1 MSYSVKI
8 PDQEYF
14 DKNIPCQSACP
25 IHTECGRYVQAIGI
39 SKDEEAYLLARAPNP
54 FAYVLGRICA
64 HPCEDNCRRGKIDEP
79 VAICALKRYA
89 TDRHNL
95 GAGHDPERKKLPPPV
110 KRGKRIAI
118 VGAGVCGLTCA
129 HDLALLGYAVEV
141 FESAPVPGG
150 MLYLGIPQ
158 FRLPREIIKMEVDNI
173 LAMGVTLHTRVTVG
187 RDISFADLR
196 AKFDAVLLATG
207 LNKGRELSI
216 PGAHL
221 AGVYNGIDFLINVN
235 LGFEIVLGKRVVVVG
250 GGNVA
255 IDVARA
261 AVRLVQESA
270 QESAQDSAQDSAGPA
285 AADDDAKSLQPALDA
300 ARMAMRS
307 GAEEVTLVSLES
319 RVQMP
324 AWKGEVDEAEHEG
337 IAVENGW
344 GPKEIAGE
352 NGVVTGLKVRRC
364 LTVFDENGRF
374 SPVFSDEE
382 KIIPC
387 DSVILAIGQQ
397 ADLSYLGTEDGV
409 QVTPRGILKIDEN
422 LNTTAPGVFAG
433 GDVAFGPRV
442 LVEAVANGHRSAR
455 SIHLYLSGKTEKTV
469 RRRFRILPNWK
480 MPEGFLSTPRQKMPV
495 LAANRRIGIAEVE
508 LGFDEEQGRAEGLR
522 CLNCQVNTI
531 FDGSKCILCA
541 GCVDVCPESC
551 LRLVDLVQVS
561 GDARYDALITQRY
574 GVAAAE
580 LQAGQAGAIIK
591 NEEKC
596 IRCGLCADRCPT
608 QAITMEALERQEREV
623 FE

>member
-1 MSYSVKI
+1 MTYAITI
-8 PDQEYF
+8 PDREYF
-14 DKNIPCQSACP
+14 DRNIPCQSACP
-25 IHTECGRYVQAIGI
+25 IHTECGRYVQSIGL
-39 SKDEEAYLLARAPNP
+39 SKDEEAYMIARAPNP

-95 GAGHDPERKKLPPPV
+95 GAGHDPARRALPPVP
-110 KRGKRIAI
+110 KREKRIAV

-129 HDLALLGYAVEV
+129 HDLALLGYTVEV

-150 MLYLGIPQ
+150 MLYLGIPH
-158 FRLPREIIKMEVDNI
+158 FRLPREIIKMEVENI
-173 LAMGVTLHTRVTVG
+173 LSMGVKLHTRVTIG
-187 RDISFADLR
+187 REISFSDLR

-207 LNKGRELSI
+207 LNKGRELNI

-221 AGVYNGIDFLINVN
+221 SGVCNGIDFLINVN
-235 LGFEIVLGKRVVVVG
+235 LGFEIDLGKRVAVVG

-261 AVRLVQESA
+261 AVRLVHEVSDLA
-270 QESAQDSAQDSAGPA
+270 ALDSEQKD
-285 AADDDAKSLQPALDA
+285 LQPAFDV
-300 ARMAMRS
+300 ARMARRS
-307 GAEEVTLVSLES
+307 GAEQVALLSLES
-319 RVQMP
+319 RAQMP
-324 AWKGEVDEAEHEG
+324 AWKGEVEEAEHEG
-337 IAVENGW
+337 IVVDNGW
-344 GPKEIAGE
+344 GPMEVVGE
-352 NGVVTGLKVRRC
+352 NGVVTGLKVHRC
-364 LTVFDENGRF
+364 VSVFDENGRF
-374 SPVFSDEE
+374 NPTFSDEE

-397 ADLSYLGTEDGV
+397 ADLSYVGTQDGV
-409 QVTPRGILKIDEN
+409 QVTQRGILKINED
-422 LNTTAPGVFAG
+422 LSTTAPGVFAG

-442 LVEAVANGHRSAR
+442 LVEAVANGHRAAR
-455 SIHLYLSGKTEKTV
+455 SIHVYLTGKTASTV
-469 RRRFRILPNWK
+469 RSRFRILPDWK
-480 MPEGFLSTPRQKMPV
+480 MPKGFLSTRRQTMPV
-495 LAANRRIGIAEVE
+495 LPANRRIGIAEVE
-508 LGFDEEQGRAEGLR
+508 LGFSDEQGRKEGMR

-561 GDARYDALITQRY
+561 GDARYDALIHQRY
-574 GVAAAE
+574 GVPADE
-580 LQAGQAGAIIK
+580 LKKGRAGAIIK
-591 NEEKC
+591 NEDKC

-608 QAITMEALERQEREV
+608 GAITMESLERQVREV

>member
-1 MSYSVKI
+1 MSYAVTV
-8 PDQEYF
+8 PDREYF
-14 DKNIPCQSACP
+14 DKNIPCQNACP

-39 SKDEEAYLLARAPNP
+39 SRDEEAYLLARAPNP

-79 VAICALKRYA
+79 VAICALKRYV

-95 GAGHDPERKKLPPPV
+95 GTGHDPARKALGPAPRRDKKV
-110 KRGKRIAI
+110 AVI
-118 VGAGVCGLTCA
+118 GAGVCGLTCA
-129 HDLALLGYAVEV
+129 HDLALLGYDVEV

-173 LAMGVTLHTRVTVG
+173 LSMGVKLHTRVTVG

-207 LNKGRELSI
+207 LNKGRELNI

-221 AGVYNGIDFLINVN
+221 SGVYNGIDFLINVN
-235 LGFEIVLGKRVVVVG
+235 LGYEIELGKRVAVVG

-261 AVRLVQESA
+261 AVRLVQEA
-270 QESAQDSAQDSAGPA
+270 VDFPESNED
-285 AADDDAKSLQPALDA
+285 KSLQPALDA
-300 ARMAMRS
+300 ARLAMRT
-307 GAEEVTLVSLES
+307 GAEQVNMVSLES
-319 RVQMP
+319 RAQMP

-337 IAVENGW
+337 IVLDNGW
-344 GPKEIAGE
+344 GPKEVVGE

-364 LTVFDENGRF
+364 LSVFDENRRF
-374 SPVFSDEE
+374 NPAFSDEE

-397 ADLSYLGTEDGV
+397 ADLSYLDKEDGV
-409 QVTPRGILKIDEN
+409 QVTPRGILQIDEN
-422 LNTTAPGVFAG
+422 LGTTAPGVFAG
-433 GDVAFGPRV
+433 GDVAFGPRI

-455 SIHLYLSGKTEKTV
+455 SIHLYLSGTTAKTV
-469 RRRFRILPNWK
+469 TSKFRIWPDWR
-480 MPEGFLSTPRQKMPV
+480 MPEGYLSTPRQKMPM
-495 LAANRRIGIAEVE
+495 LPNNRRIGIAEVE
-508 LGFDEEQGRAEGLR
+508 LGFDEEQGRAEGSR
-522 CLNCQVNTI
+522 CLKCQVNTI
-531 FDGSKCILCA
+531 FDGAKCILCA

-561 GDARYDALITQRY
+561 GDARYDALIRARY
-574 GVAAAE
+574 GVGADE
-580 LQAGQAGAIIK
+580 LPAGQAGAIIK
-591 NEEKC
+591 NEDKC
-596 IRCGLCADRCPT
+596 IRCGLCAQRCPT
-608 QAITMEALERQEREV
+608 GAITMESLERQEREV
-623 FE
+623 FA

>member
-1 MSYSVKI
+1 MSYSVTV
-8 PDQEYF
+8 PDREYF
-14 DKNIPCQSACP
+14 EKNIPCQSACP

-89 TDRHNL
+89 TERHNL
-95 GAGHDPERKKLPPPV
+95 GMGHDPERKALPPAP
-110 KRGKRIAI
+110 KRNKRVAI

-129 HDLALLGYAVEV
+129 HDLALLGYSVEV

-187 RDISFADLR
+187 RDISFSELR
-196 AKFDAVLLATG
+196 SKYDAVLLSTG
-207 LNKGRELSI
+207 LNKGRELNI
-216 PGAHL
+216 PGAHFT
-221 AGVYNGIDFLINVN
+221 GVYNGIDFLINVN
-235 LGFEIVLGKRVVVVG
+235 LGFEIELGKRVVVVG

-261 AVRLVQESA
+261 AVRLVQETA
-270 QESAQDSAQDSAGPA
+270 GDLADSAE
-285 AADDDAKSLQPALDA
+285 ADKSLQPALDA
-300 ARMAMRS
+300 ARLAMRS
-307 GAEEVTLVSLES
+307 GAERVNMVSLES
-319 RVQMP
+319 RSQMP
-324 AWKGEVDEAEHEG
+324 AWKGEVEEAEHEG
-337 IAVENGW
+337 IVLDNGW
-344 GPKEIAGE
+344 GPKEVVGE
-352 NGVVTGLKVRRC
+352 NGIVTGLKVRRC
-364 LTVFDENGRF
+364 LSVFDEKGRF
-374 SPVFSDEE
+374 NPAFSDEE

-397 ADLSYLGTEDGV
+397 ADLSYLQNEDGV
-409 QVTPRGILKIDEN
+409 QATPRGILKINED
-422 LNTTAPGVFAG
+422 LMTTAPGVFAG
-433 GDVAFGPRV
+433 GDVAFGPRI

-455 SIHLYLSGKTEKTV
+455 SIHVYLSGKTKKTV
-469 RRRFRILPNWK
+469 LSRFRILPNWR
-480 MPEGFLSTPRQKMPV
+480 MPSGYLSIPRQKMPV

-561 GDARYDALITQRY
+561 GDERYEALIERRY
-574 GVAAAE
+574 GVPAAQ
-580 LQAGQAGAIIK
+580 LRAGQAGAIIK

-596 IRCGLCADRCPT
+596 IRCGLCAQRCPT
-608 QAITMEALERQEREV
+608 QAITMEALDRKEREV

>member
-1 MSYSVKI
+1 MSYTVKI
-8 PDQEYF
+8 PDREYF
-14 DKNIPCQSACP
+14 DKNIPCQTACP

-79 VAICALKRYA
+79 IAICALKRYA

-95 GAGHDPERKKLPPPV
+95 GLGHDPARKVLPPAP
-110 KRGKRIAI
+110 KRDKRVAI

-129 HDLALLGYAVEV
+129 HDLALLGYTVEV

-158 FRLPREIIKMEVDNI
+158 FRLPREIIKMEVDSI
-173 LAMGVTLHTRVTVG
+173 LAMGVTLHTRVTIG
-187 RDISFADLR
+187 RDISFTELR
-196 AKFDAVLLATG
+196 SKFDAVLLATG
-207 LNKGRELSI
+207 LNKGRELNI

-221 AGVYNGIDFLINVN
+221 SGVYNGIDFLINVN
-235 LGFEIVLGKRVVVVG
+235 LGFEIQLGKRVVVVG

-270 QESAQDSAQDSAGPA
+270 EYGLAEPQD
-285 AADDDAKSLQPALDA
+285 KSLQPALDA
-300 ARMAMRS
+300 ARLAMRS
-307 GAEEVTLVSLES
+307 GAEQVCMVSLES
-319 RVQMP
+319 RTQMP
-324 AWKGEVDEAEHEG
+324 AWKGEVEEAEHEG
-337 IAVENGW
+337 IEVENGW
-344 GPKEIAGE
+344 GPKEVVGQDGIA
-352 NGVVTGLKVRRC
+352 TGLKVRRC

-374 SPVFSDEE
+374 NPAFSDEE
-382 KIIPC
+382 KTIPC

-397 ADLSYLGTEDGV
+397 ADLSYLNSDDGV
-409 QVTPRGILKIDEN
+409 QVTPRGILKINED
-422 LNTTAPGVFAG
+422 LSTTAPGVFAG

-455 SIHLYLSGKTEKTV
+455 SIHLYLSGKTKKTV
-469 RRRFRILPNWK
+469 RRRFRILPDWK
-480 MPEGFLSTPRQKMPV
+480 MPSGFLSTPRQKMPV

-508 LGFDEEQGRAEGLR
+508 LGFDEEQGRAEGRR
-522 CLNCQVNTI
+522 CLKCQVNTI

-541 GCVDVCPESC
+541 GCVDICPENC
-551 LRLVDLVQVS
+551 LRLVDLTQLS
-561 GDARYDALITQRY
+561 GDERYDALISDRY
-574 GVAAAE
+574 GVPAAE
-580 LQAGQAGAIIK
+580 LKVGQAGAIIK

-608 QAITMEALERQEREV
+608 GAITMEALERQEREV

>member
-1 MSYSVKI
+1 MSYSIKI

-14 DKNIPCQSACP
+14 DRNIPCRAACP

-39 SKDEEAYLLARAPNP
+39 SRDEEAYLLARAPNP

-79 VAICALKRYA
+79 IAICALKRYA

-95 GAGHDPERKKLPPPV
+95 GMGHDPARKALPPAV
-110 KRGKRIAI
+110 KRDKRVAV

-129 HDLALLGYAVEV
+129 HDLALLGYTVEV

-173 LAMGVTLHTRVTVG
+173 LSMGVKLHTRVTVG

-196 AKFDAVLLATG
+196 SQFDAILLATG
-207 LNKGRELSI
+207 LNKGRELNI

-221 AGVYNGIDFLINVN
+221 GGVFNGIDFLINVN
-235 LGFEIVLGKRVVVVG
+235 LGFEINLGKRVAVVG

-261 AVRLVQESA
+261 AVRLVHE
-270 QESAQDSAQDSAGPA
+270 AGDLAVPP
-285 AADDDAKSLQPALDA
+285 DEEKSLQPALDA

-307 GAEEVTLVSLES
+307 GAEQVNMVSLES
-319 RVQMP
+319 RAQMP

-337 IAVENGW
+337 IVVDNGW
-344 GPKEIAGE
+344 GPKEIVGKD
-352 NGVVTGLKVRRC
+352 GIVTGLKVRRC

-374 SPVFSDEE
+374 NPAFSDEE

-397 ADLSYLGTEDGV
+397 ADLSYISSEDGV
-409 QVTPRGILKIDEN
+409 QVTPRGILKIESD
-422 LNTTAPGVFAG
+422 LKTTAPGVFAG
-433 GDVAFGPRV
+433 GDVAFGPRI

-469 RRRFRILPNWK
+469 RSRFRILPNWK
-480 MPEGFLSTPRQKMPV
+480 MPSGFLSTPRQKMPV

-508 LGFDEEQGRAEGLR
+508 LGFDEEQGRAEGRR

-541 GCVDVCPESC
+541 GCVDVCPENC

-561 GDARYDALITQRY
+561 GDERYDALITKRY
-574 GVAAAE
+574 GVPASE
-580 LQAGQAGAIIK
+580 LKAGQAGAIIK

-596 IRCGLCADRCPT
+596 IRCGLCAERCPT
-608 QAITMEALERQEREV
+608 QAITMEALEQQEREV

>member
-1 MSYSVKI
+1 MSYAITI
-8 PDQEYF
+8 PDVEYF
-14 DKNIPCQSACP
+14 DRNIPCQSACP

-39 SKDEEAYLLARAPNP
+39 SRDEEAYMIARAPNP

-79 VAICALKRYA
+79 IAICALKRYA

-95 GAGHDPERKKLPPPV
+95 GTGHDPARKVLPPAPR
-110 KRGKRIAI
+110 RGKRVAI

-129 HDLALLGYAVEV
+129 HDLALLGYTVEV

-173 LAMGVTLHTRVTVG
+173 LSLGVTLHTRVTVG

-196 AKFDAVLLATG
+196 AKFDSVLLATG

-221 AGVYNGIDFLINVN
+221 SGVFNGIDFLINVN
-235 LGFEIVLGKRVVVVG
+235 LGFEIELGKRVAVVG

-255 IDVARA
+255 IDVARS
-261 AVRLVQESA
+261 AVRLVHE
-270 QESAQDSAQDSAGPA
+270 
-285 AADDDAKSLQPALDA
+285 AADLAALDADGGHLQPAFDA
-300 ARMAMRS
+300 ARMARRS
-307 GAEEVTLVSLES
+307 GAEQVVMVSLES
-319 RVQMP
+319 RAQMP
-324 AWKGEVDEAEHEG
+324 AWKGEVEEAEHEG
-337 IAVENGW
+337 ISVENSW
-344 GPKEIAGE
+344 GPKEIVGE
-352 NGVVTGLKVRRC
+352 DGVVTGLKVRRC
-364 LTVFDENGRF
+364 VSVFDENGRF
-374 SPVFSDEE
+374 NPAFSEEE

-387 DSVILAIGQQ
+387 ESVILAIGQQ
-397 ADLSYLGTEDGV
+397 ADLSYIGSQDGV
-409 QVTPRGILKIDEN
+409 QITPRGILKINED
-422 LNTTAPGVFAG
+422 LSTTAPGVFAG
-433 GDVAFGPRV
+433 GDVAFGARI
-442 LVEAVANGHRSAR
+442 LVEAVANGHRAAR
-455 SIHLYLSGKTEKTV
+455 SMHVYLSGKSAATV

-480 MPEGFLSTPRQKMPV
+480 MPEAFLTTPRQKMPV
-495 LAANRRIGIAEVE
+495 LPSNRRIGIAEVE

-541 GCVDVCPESC
+541 GCVDVCPENC

-561 GDARYDALITQRY
+561 GDERYDALIQKRY
-574 GVAAAE
+574 GRPAAE
-580 LQAGQAGAIIK
+580 LKAGQAGAIIK

-608 QAITMEALERQEREV
+608 GAITMEALERQEREV
-623 FE
+623 FD

>member
-1 MSYSVKI
+1 MSYSIKI
-8 PDQEYF
+8 PDREYF

-39 SKDEEAYLLARAPNP
+39 SKDEEAYMIARAPNP

-95 GAGHDPERKKLPPPV
+95 GAGHDPARKVLPPAP
-110 KRGKRIAI
+110 KRNKRVAV

-129 HDLALLGYAVEV
+129 HDLALLGYTVEV

-187 RDISFADLR
+187 RDITFTELR
-196 AKFDAVLLATG
+196 SKYDAVLLATG
-207 LNKGRELSI
+207 LNKGRELNI

-235 LGFEIVLGKRVVVVG
+235 LGYEIELGKRVVVVG

-261 AVRLVQESA
+261 AVRLVQESVDPQPLSE
-270 QESAQDSAQDSAGPA
+270 QE
-285 AADDDAKSLQPALDA
+285 KSLQSAIDA
-300 ARMAMRS
+300 ARLAMRS
-307 GAEEVTLVSLES
+307 GAEQVNMVSLES
-319 RVQMP
+319 RAQMP
-324 AWKGEVDEAEHEG
+324 AWKGEVEEAEHEG
-337 IAVENGW
+337 IVVDNGW
-344 GPKEIAGE
+344 GPKEIVGE
-352 NGVVTGLKVRRC
+352 NGIVTGLKIRRC

-374 SPVFSDEE
+374 NPAFSDEE

-387 DSVILAIGQQ
+387 DSVVLAIGQQ
-397 ADLSYLGTEDGV
+397 ADLSYINGEDGV

-422 LNTTAPGVFAG
+422 LSTTAPGVFAG

-442 LVEAVANGHRSAR
+442 LVEAVANGHKSAR

-469 RRRFRILPNWK
+469 RSRFRILPNWS
-480 MPEGFLSTPRQKMPV
+480 MPKNFLTTPRQKMPT

-561 GDARYDALITQRY
+561 GDERYDALIAQRY
-574 GVAAAE
+574 GVSAAE
-580 LQAGQAGAIIK
+580 LKAGQAGAIIK

-608 QAITMEALERQEREV
+608 GAITMEALERQEREV

>member
-1 MSYSVKI
+1 MSYSVTI

-14 DKNIPCQSACP
+14 GRNIPCQTACP
-25 IHTECGRYVQAIGI
+25 IHTECGRYVQAIGV

-79 VAICALKRYA
+79 IAICALKRYA

-95 GAGHDPERKKLPPPV
+95 GMGHDPVRKALAPV
-110 KRGKRIAI
+110 PKRNKRVAVI
-118 VGAGVCGLTCA
+118 GAGVCGLTCA
-129 HDLALLGYAVEV
+129 HDLALLGYTVEV

-173 LAMGVTLHTRVTVG
+173 LSLGVTLHTRVTVG
-187 RDISFADLR
+187 RDISFTELR
-196 AKFDAVLLATG
+196 SKFDAVLLATG

-216 PGAHL
+216 PGVHL
-221 AGVYNGIDFLINVN
+221 AGVYNGVDFLLNVN
-235 LGFEIVLGKRVVVVG
+235 LGFEIELGKRVVVVG

-255 IDVARA
+255 IDVARS
-261 AVRLVQESA
+261 AVRLVQE
-270 QESAQDSAQDSAGPA
+270 
-285 AADDDAKSLQPALDA
+285 AADFGPPDQENKSLQPAFDA
-300 ARMAMRS
+300 ARVAMRS
-307 GAEEVTLVSLES
+307 GAEQVCMVSLES
-319 RVQMP
+319 RAQMP
-324 AWKGEVDEAEHEG
+324 AWKGEVEEAEHEG
-337 IAVENGW
+337 IEIENGW
-344 GPKEIAGE
+344 GPREIVGQDGA
-352 NGVVTGLKVRRC
+352 VKGLKVRQC
-364 LTVFDENGRF
+364 LSVFDENGRF
-374 SPVFSDEE
+374 NPAFSDEE

-387 DSVILAIGQQ
+387 ESVILAIGQQ
-397 ADLSYLGTEDGV
+397 ADLSYINPDDGV
-409 QVTPRGILKIDEN
+409 QVTPRGILKIDEE
-422 LNTTAPGVFAG
+422 LRTTAPGVFAG
-433 GDVAFGPRV
+433 GDVAFGPRI

-455 SIHLYLSGKTEKTV
+455 SIHLYLSGKTERTV
-469 RRRFRILPNWK
+469 LRRFRILPNWK
-480 MPEGFLSTPRQKMPV
+480 MPRGFLSTPRQKMPV

-541 GCVDVCPESC
+541 GCVDVCPENC
-551 LRLVDLVQVS
+551 LRLVDLMQVS
-561 GDARYDALITQRY
+561 GDERYELLIERRY
-574 GVAAAE
+574 GVPASA
-580 LQAGQAGAIIK
+580 LKAGQAGAIIK

-608 QAITMEALERQEREV
+608 QAITMEALESQEREV

>member
-1 MSYSVKI
+1 MSYAVTI

-14 DKNIPCQSACP
+14 DRNIPCQSACP

-39 SKDEEAYLLARAPNP
+39 SRDEEAYMIARAPNP

-79 VAICALKRYA
+79 IAICALKRYA

-95 GAGHDPERKKLPPPV
+95 GAGHDPARKVLPPAP
-110 KRGKRIAI
+110 KRGKRVAI

-129 HDLALLGYAVEV
+129 HDLALLGYTVEV

-173 LAMGVTLHTRVTVG
+173 LSLGVTLHTRVTVG

-221 AGVYNGIDFLINVN
+221 SGVFNGIDFLINVN
-235 LGFEIVLGKRVVVVG
+235 LGFEIELGKRVSVVG

-255 IDVARA
+255 IDVARS
-261 AVRLVQESA
+261 AVRLVHE
-270 QESAQDSAQDSAGPA
+270 
-285 AADDDAKSLQPALDA
+285 AADLAALDADGGHLQPAFDA
-300 ARMAMRS
+300 ARMARRS
-307 GAEEVTLVSLES
+307 GAEEVVMVSLES
-319 RVQMP
+319 RAQMP
-324 AWKGEVDEAEHEG
+324 AWKGEVEEAEHEG
-337 IAVENGW
+337 ISVENSW
-344 GPKEIAGE
+344 GPKEIVGE
-352 NGVVTGLKVRRC
+352 DGVVTGLKVRRC
-364 LTVFDENGRF
+364 VSVFDENGRF
-374 SPVFSDEE
+374 NPAFSEDE

-387 DSVILAIGQQ
+387 ESVILAIGQQ
-397 ADLSYLGTEDGV
+397 ADLSFIGKTDGV
-409 QVTPRGILKIDEN
+409 QITPRGILKINED
-422 LNTTAPGVFAG
+422 LSTTAPGVFAG
-433 GDVAFGPRV
+433 GDVAFGPRI

-455 SIHLYLSGKTEKTV
+455 SIHLYLSGKSEASV

-480 MPEGFLSTPRQKMPV
+480 MPQTFLTTPRQKMPV
-495 LAANRRIGIAEVE
+495 LPSNRRIGIAEVE

-541 GCVDVCPESC
+541 GCVDVCPENC

-561 GDARYDALITQRY
+561 GDERYDALILKRY
-574 GVAAAE
+574 GRPAAE
-580 LQAGQAGAIIK
+580 LEAGQAGAIIK

-608 QAITMEALERQEREV
+608 RAITMEALERQEREV
-623 FE
+623 FD

>member
-1 MSYSVKI
+1 MSYNVTI
-8 PDQEYF
+8 PDREYF
-14 DKNIPCQSACP
+14 DKNIPCQTACP

-39 SKDEEAYLLARAPNP
+39 SQDEEAYMLARAPNP

-79 VAICALKRYA
+79 IAICALKRYA

-95 GAGHDPERKKLPPPV
+95 GTGHDPARKALPAPA
-110 KRGKRIAI
+110 KREKRVAV

-129 HDLALLGYAVEV
+129 HDLALLGYTVEV

-173 LAMGVTLHTRVTVG
+173 LAMGVTLHTRTTIG

-196 AKFDAVLLATG
+196 ARFDAVLLATG

-235 LGFEIVLGKRVVVVG
+235 LGFEIELGKRVVVVG

-261 AVRLVQESA
+261 AVRLVQEA
-270 QESAQDSAQDSAGPA
+270 VDIAGSPE
-285 AADDDAKSLQPALDA
+285 DEKSLQPALDA
-300 ARMAMRS
+300 ARLAMRS
-307 GAEEVTLVSLES
+307 GAEQVNMVSLES
-319 RVQMP
+319 RAQMP
-324 AWKGEVDEAEHEG
+324 AWKGEVEEAEHEG
-337 IAVENGW
+337 IALDNGW
-344 GPKEIAGE
+344 GPVEVIGE

-364 LTVFDENGRF
+364 LSVFDENKRF
-374 SPVFSDEE
+374 NPAFSDEE
-382 KIIPC
+382 KVIPC

-397 ADLSYLGTEDGV
+397 ADLSFIDKEDGV
-409 QVTPRGILKIDEN
+409 QVTPRGIVQIDGN

-433 GDVAFGPRV
+433 GDVAFGPRI
-442 LVEAVANGHRSAR
+442 LVEAVANGHRAAR
-455 SIHLYLSGKTEKTV
+455 SIHVYLSGTTEKKIT
-469 RRRFRILPNWK
+469 RKFRIWPDWK
-480 MPEGFLSTPRQKMPV
+480 MPSGYLSTPRQKMPM
-495 LAANRRIGIAEVE
+495 LPGNRRIGIAEVE
-508 LGFDEEQGRAEGLR
+508 LGFDEEQGRAEGQR
-522 CLNCQVNTI
+522 CLKCQVNTI

-541 GCVDVCPESC
+541 GCVDVCPENC
-551 LRLVDLVQVS
+551 LRLVDLAQVS
-561 GDARYDALITQRY
+561 GDARYDALIRARY
-574 GVAAAE
+574 GVGAE
-580 LQAGQAGAIIK
+580 ELPARQAGAILK

-596 IRCGLCADRCPT
+596 IRCALCAQRCPT
-608 QAITMEALERQEREV
+608 GAITMESLERQEQET
-623 FE
+623 FS

>member
-1 MSYSVKI
+1 MTYAITI
-8 PDQEYF
+8 PDREYF
-14 DKNIPCQSACP
+14 DRNIPCQSACP
-25 IHTECGRYVQAIGI
+25 IHTECGRYVQSIGL
-39 SKDEEAYLLARAPNP
+39 SKDEEAYMIARAPNP

-95 GAGHDPERKKLPPPV
+95 GAGHDPARRALPPVP
-110 KRGKRIAI
+110 KREKRIAV

-129 HDLALLGYAVEV
+129 HDLALLGYTVEV

-150 MLYLGIPQ
+150 MLYLGIPH
-158 FRLPREIIKMEVDNI
+158 FRLPREIIKMEVENI
-173 LAMGVTLHTRVTVG
+173 LSMGVKLHTRVTIG
-187 RDISFADLR
+187 REISFSDLR

-207 LNKGRELSI
+207 LNKGRELNI

-221 AGVYNGIDFLINVN
+221 SGVCNGIDFLINVN
-235 LGFEIVLGKRVVVVG
+235 LGFEIDLGKRVAVVG

-261 AVRLVQESA
+261 AVRLVHEVSDLA
-270 QESAQDSAQDSAGPA
+270 ALDSEQKD
-285 AADDDAKSLQPALDA
+285 LQPAFDV
-300 ARMAMRS
+300 ARMARRS
-307 GAEEVTLVSLES
+307 GAEQVALLSLES
-319 RVQMP
+319 RAQMP
-324 AWKGEVDEAEHEG
+324 AWKGEVEEAEHEG
-337 IAVENGW
+337 IVVDNGW
-344 GPKEIAGE
+344 GPMEVVGE
-352 NGVVTGLKVRRC
+352 NGVVTGLKVHRC
-364 LTVFDENGRF
+364 VSVFDENGRF
-374 SPVFSDEE
+374 NPTFSDEE

-397 ADLSYLGTEDGV
+397 ADLSYVGTQDGV
-409 QVTPRGILKIDEN
+409 QVTQRGILKINED
-422 LNTTAPGVFAG
+422 LSTTAPGVFAG

-442 LVEAVANGHRSAR
+442 LVEAVANGHRAAR
-455 SIHLYLSGKTEKTV
+455 SIHVYLTGKTASTV
-469 RRRFRILPNWK
+469 RSRFRILPDWK
-480 MPEGFLSTPRQKMPV
+480 MPKGFLSTRRQTMPV
-495 LAANRRIGIAEVE
+495 LPANRRIGIAEVE
-508 LGFDEEQGRAEGLR
+508 LGFSDEQGRKEGMR

-541 GCVDVCPESC
+541 GCVDICPESC

-561 GDARYDALITQRY
+561 GDARYDALIHQRY
-574 GVAAAE
+574 GVPADE
-580 LQAGQAGAIIK
+580 LKKGRAGAIIK
-591 NEEKC
+591 NEDKC

-608 QAITMEALERQEREV
+608 GAITMESLERQVREV